1 MDRSKVIERFTDY
14 DDRLLANKIMDAVE
28 YCEKNFTYKATTFL
42 DPRQQ
47 KLMEGLLQ
55 KERGIQYYTESGI
68 ENSERKL
75 YIIYHEDYDIECI
88 NKHYQILEF
97 TWYNKSIKKP
107 SHRDFLGS
115 IIGAGI
121 KREMI
126 GDIILEDDKAFV
138 VCSEE
143 VSEYILYNIER
154 VGSLPVKVQIVEH
167 ADITEEKE
175 KIINTTVA
183 SLRLDGIIS
192 AGFGLS
198 RTKAAELIKS
208 GRVRINWEEKDVTSK
223 VIKQGDVISI
233 RGKGRIILE
242 EIAGNTKK
250 DKIRIVIKK
259 FV

>member
-1 MDRSKVIERFTDY
+1 LDRSKLTEKFIDY
-14 DDRLLANKIMDAVE
+14 DDRLLANKILDAVE
-28 YCEKNFTYKATTFL
+28 YCEKNFTYKTTTFL

-47 KLMEGLLQ
+47 KLIESLLT
-55 KERGIQYYTESGI
+55 KEKNIKYHVESGI
-68 ENSERKL
+68 EENERKL
-75 YIIYHEDYDIECI
+75 YIIAHDDYDMDDIE
-88 NKHYQILEF
+88 KPYQILEF
-97 TWYNKSIKKP
+97 SWYNKGVKKP

-121 KREMI
+121 KRDML
-126 GDIILEDDKAFV
+126 GDIILQEDKAYV
-138 VCSEE
+138 VCSKE
-143 VSEYILYNIER
+143 VSEYILFNIDR
-154 VGSLPVKVQIVEH
+154 VGSLPVKVKIVEH
-167 ADITEEKE
+167 AGIIEEKE
-175 KIINTTVA
+175 KTINTTVS

-192 AGFGLS
+192 AGFAIS

-208 GRVRINWEEKDVTSK
+208 GRVRINWEEKDVNSK
-223 VIKQGDVISI
+223 VIKQSDVISI

>member
-1 MDRSKVIERFTDY
+1 MDRSKVTERYTDY
-14 DDRLLANKIMDAVE
+14 DDRLLANKILDAVE

-47 KLMEGLLQ
+47 KLIEGLLT
-55 KERGIQYYTESGI
+55 KEKSIKYYTESGL
-68 ENSERKL
+68 EESERKL
-75 YIIYHEDYDIECI
+75 YIIYNEDYDAEDIE
-88 NKHYQILEF
+88 KQYQILEF

-107 SHRDFLGS
+107 THRDFLGS

-121 KREMI
+121 KREML
-126 GDIILEDDKAFV
+126 GDIILKEDKAYV
-138 VCSEE
+138 VCSRE

-154 VGSLPVKVQIVEH
+154 IGSLPVKVQIAEQVGIAQEN
-167 ADITEEKE
+167 EKT
-175 KIINTTVA
+175 INTTVA

-192 AGFGLS
+192 AGFAIS

-208 GRVRINWEEKDVTSK
+208 GRVRINWEEKDITSK
-223 VIKQGDVISI
+223 VIKQSDVISI

>member
-1 MDRSKVIERFTDY
+1 VTEKYTDY
-14 DDRLLANKIMDAVE
+14 DDRLLANKILDSVE

-47 KLMEGLLQ
+47 KLVEGLLQ
-55 KERGIQYYTESGI
+55 REKSIKYYTESGI
-68 ENSERKL
+68 EDSERKL
-75 YIIYHEDYDIECI
+75 YIIFNEDYDEEGIE
-88 NKHYQILEF
+88 KQYQILEF
-97 TWYNKSIKKP
+97 SWYSKSIKKP

-121 KREMI
+121 KREML
-126 GDIILEDDKAFV
+126 GDIILEEDKAFV
-138 VCSEE
+138 VCSKE
-143 VSEYILYNIER
+143 VSEYILFNIEK
-154 VGSLPVKVQIVEH
+154 VGSLPVKAQVVEQ
-167 ADITEEKE
+167 AGIIQEKE
-175 KIINTTVA
+175 KTINTTVA